1 MRRLWDV
8 DVLRYY
14 ILIQCIYQCGHWSG
28 FYWLSRVKHLC
39 TFHYKISH
47 HIHVDL
53 RIICIDYTL
62 HMSHLNILFNWVFFL
77 FTHQKFISHWEI
89 TELRQEV
96 KCCSECIRL
105 VDDKLLFAIYGS
117 PLRYWYIYTLISP
130 HRTLSEGELAFIFM
144 A

>member
-1 MRRLWDV
+1 MSQIERFCNWEDWDV

-14 ILIQCIYQCGHWSG
+14 ILIQCIPVWTLIWILLTQQSQLPVYFSLQNLPPYTC
-28 FYWLSRVKHLC
+28 R
-39 TFHYKISH
+39 
-47 HIHVDL
+47 L

-62 HMSHLNILFNWVFFL
+62 HMSHLNILFNWFFFL

-117 PLRYWYIYTLISP
+117 PLRYWCLYP
-130 HRTLSEGELAFIFM
+130 D
-144 A
+144 